1 MKLAYIASPTCDD
14 STGIEKRCA
23 APVRAINR
31 TGRHAA
37 QLLDLQEFTSNSLSA
52 RRLCAQSDVIVI
64 YRDIWGKDM
73 LAAIERW
80 RARDKIVIADVD
92 AAYDLLPIE
101 HEYYP
106 LWMEGKIKG
115 LSECISPPPV
125 VQFKWAL
132 QLVNGAVVPSN
143 LLVDDWRA
151 YTSVEV
157 VPDYV
162 DLEKY
167 TTVKTRE
174 HSGVIMGWKGG
185 AAQFS
190 TFENS
195 GALGA
200 VVNVCSAREDAR
212 LLICTRQKELVE
224 KIGIPSKQ
232 IILIP
237 DCSDETWQ
245 NALSAV
251 DIGLAPLLS
260 DFDHRSG
267 TGPLLEYMVLK
278 IPWAASRGFAYHDL
292 HPYGW
297 LVENSSETWTRVL
310 LDMVD
315 HIDDYKSEAG
325 QAAYLFGLSQSIDEN
340 INLIIDTYAR
350 IASNAPG
357 HLSNYRLAE
366 ADHTPKKSSV
376 RGTHL

>member
-1 MKLAYIASPTCDD
+1 MKLAYIASSEHDD
-14 STGIEKRCA
+14 FSGIEKRCA
-23 APVRAINR
+23 AQVRAINR

-52 RRLCAQSDVIVI
+52 RRLCEQSDMIVI

-92 AAYDLLPIE
+92 AAYDILPVE

-106 LWMEGKIKG
+106 LWMEGKVRG
-115 LSECISPPPV
+115 LSERIVPPPA
-125 VQFKWAL
+125 VQFKWGL
-132 QLVNGAVVPSN
+132 QLVNGAVVPSG
-143 LLVDDWRA
+143 LLGDDWRA
-151 YTSVEV
+151 FTSVEV
-157 VPDYV
+157 VPDYI

-167 TTVKTRE
+167 ITVDTRE
-174 HSGVIMGWKGG
+174 HSGIIMGWKGG
-185 AAQFS
+185 PAQFAS
-190 TFENS
+190 FENS
-195 GALGA
+195 GALEA
-200 VVNVCSAREDAR
+200 VVNVCSAREEAR
-212 LLICTRQKELVE
+212 LLICTGQKELLE

-232 IILIP
+232 LVVIP
-237 DCSDETWQ
+237 DCSDEAWQ
-245 NALSAV
+245 KGLSAV
-251 DIGLAPLLS
+251 DIGLAPLFS
-260 DFDHRSG
+260 DFDHRTG

-292 HPYGW
+292 QPYGW
-297 LVENSSETWTRVL
+297 LVENSTESWTRVL

-315 HIDDYKSEAG
+315 HIDDYRSEAG

-350 IASNAPG
+350 IANNAPG

-366 ADHTPKKSSV
+366 ADHTPRKSSA